1 LPFQRSAIGGGLNM
15 PIRSNV
21 FRKYIFS
28 YLSVALAICLTLG
41 IALNLASTHQLSKT
55 ERDISLNRLA
65 QAADDVERQIEAM
78 RDVRIDIKTNV
89 TFHPSRLHQDV
100 TKSIELI

>member
-1 LPFQRSAIGGGLNM
+1 M

-78 RDVRIDIKTNV
+78 QDVRIDIKTNV
-89 TFHPSRLHQDV
+89 TFHPSGCIRM
-100 TKSIELI
+100 SRSRSN